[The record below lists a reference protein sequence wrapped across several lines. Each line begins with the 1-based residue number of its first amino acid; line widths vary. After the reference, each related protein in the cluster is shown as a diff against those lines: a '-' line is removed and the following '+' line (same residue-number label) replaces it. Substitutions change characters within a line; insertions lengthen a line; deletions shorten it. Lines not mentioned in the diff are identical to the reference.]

1 MIIYNAS
8 FASHGC
14 IITNRDSDML
24 FKLNS
29 YCLTLKEVFLYTCAQ
44 HIIRMHEKDNDGA
57 LHSYKQCT
65 VDHVQST
72 AFYTS

>member
-1 MIIYNAS
+1 
-8 FASHGC
+8 
-14 IITNRDSDML
+14 ML

-72 AFYTS
+72 AFYTG